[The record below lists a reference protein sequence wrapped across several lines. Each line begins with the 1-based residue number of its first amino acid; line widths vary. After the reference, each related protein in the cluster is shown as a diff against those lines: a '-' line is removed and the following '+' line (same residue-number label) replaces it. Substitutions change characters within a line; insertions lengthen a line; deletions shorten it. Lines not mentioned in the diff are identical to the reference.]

1 MLIDWFTVVA
11 QMLNFLILVW
21 LLKHFLYK
29 PILNAIDAREKRIAA
44 ELADATAKKTDAE
57 KARDDFQSKN
67 KAFDEQRSTLL
78 AKATQE
84 AKAERERLL
93 GEAQK
98 EADSLR
104 AAQATALRNDHVKL
118 GSEITRL
125 ATEQV
130 FGIARK
136 TLADLATVSL
146 EERIGEVFTRRLREM
161 NGKAKQALGD
171 ALKASPD
178 ASIVRCAFDL
188 LDEQK
193 AAIQNA
199 LNETFSAEIRI
210 RFETS
215 QAQICGIELTANG
228 QKISWSIADYLKT
241 LDQKVGALLDAQ
253 SVPSKPVPK
262 PEPASAPEP
271 KPEAASAPVPK
282 PEPAS
287 ATEPKAETASA
298 PVPKPEAA
306 SATEPKA
313 ETASAPVPK
322 PEPASATEP
331 KAETVSAPVPKPE
344 AASAPEPKPE
354 TASVPVPKPEAA
366 SASAPNPAAPVEAK

>member
-78 AKATQE
+78 AKATEE

-98 EADSLR
+98 AADSLR
-104 AAQATALRNDHVKL
+104 AAQVTALRSDQVKL

-161 NGKAKQALGD
+161 NGKAKQELGD

-178 ASIVRCAFDL
+178 ASIVRTAFDL
-188 LDEQK
+188 HDEQK

-199 LNETFSAEIRI
+199 LNETFAAEIRI

-241 LDQKVGALLDAQ
+241 LDEKVGALLDAQ
-253 SVPSKPVPK
+253 SVPESK
-262 PEPASAPEP
+262 
-271 KPEAASAPVPK
+271 
-282 PEPAS
+282 
-287 ATEPKAETASA
+287 

-306 SATEPKA
+306 ST
-313 ETASAPVPK
+313 
-322 PEPASATEP
+322 PEPNLAPAS
-331 KAETVSAPVPKPE
+331 
-344 AASAPEPKPE
+344 ASAPEP
-354 TASVPVPKPEAA
+354 V
-366 SASAPNPAAPVEAK
+366 APVEAK